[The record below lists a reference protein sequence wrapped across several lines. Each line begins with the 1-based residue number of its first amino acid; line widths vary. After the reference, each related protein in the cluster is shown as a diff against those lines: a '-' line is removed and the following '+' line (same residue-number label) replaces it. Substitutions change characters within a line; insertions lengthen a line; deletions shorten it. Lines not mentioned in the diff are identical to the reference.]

1 MKLHT
6 KIAELVKENENKTE
20 LDNNSLA
27 SLLLYSLMQ
36 DDYFKDNYKHFTL
49 CENDKKELYIYQ
61 PKLSS
66 IKGFTNGYSN
76 ENVVSVYIPNEK
88 KEIEEDYDDDDF
100 YYEDEHNMLSD
111 IQTIYLN
118 DHILNQINT
127 FVNIIEKADTIQEI
141 TEEIEKIN
149 REDKS
154 FIHNIERYIG
164 SKFNK
169 QEQSASKLFQ
179 FMKKEICLEENR
191 KNTEMCSEL
200 YYKSKDGNFF
210 PDSFLYRDHINSN
223 GIGSLIMHNKLKAI
237 SLLKTDNEKEKLSTY
252 DLWTIYKDDKLGKCP
267 DDIREMID
275 NNESRKKIYKTFK
288 SKYNNALLDIALS
301 FSKPEEKQKQIINH
315 VMKEIKED
323 YINSIKEM
331 INNRYKPFSEI
342 KHKLELKSL
351 NKLTEKLKNHYSEF
365 SNSDY
370 KVIVETTKGKSSVY
384 SDLPLFK
391 EITEEQNLSFFDNY
405 NIDNY
410 LKGSHMADDSGFNNS
425 SQKDKVF
432 FFAKTE
438 NELIGMLSC
447 SVENNILNV
456 CNISIANYRRQE
468 GVMTN
473 LYKTMAEYAKANNK
487 VICTSMYTDEGK
499 AYIPSVKEKIM
510 QNDKNV
516 LFLSFCGKGLSKV
529 EREIKSINE
538 SLIRYLPRI
547 DNLNIAKFRKCYDK
561 RIKEFTEQYSNIEN
575 DYIKIYDLRE
585 KTLVKLNED
594 LKLCI
599 DKKIKRKI

>member
-49 CENDKKELYIYQ
+49 SENDKGELYIYQ

-66 IKGFTNGYSN
+66 IKGFTNGYAD
-76 ENVVSVYIPNEK
+76 ENIISVYFPNEK
-88 KEIEEDYDDDDF
+88 NEIEEDYDDDF

-111 IQTIYLN
+111 IRTIYLDN
-118 DHILNQINT
+118 NILNQMNI
-127 FVNIIEKADTIQEI
+127 FISIIEKADTIQEI

-164 SKFNK
+164 NQFNRE
-169 QEQSASKLFQ
+169 EQSVSKLFK
-179 FMKKEICLEENR
+179 FMKEEICLEDNREN
-191 KNTEMCSEL
+191 KEMLSEV
-200 YYKSKDGNFF
+200 YYKRKDDNFH
-210 PDSFLYRDHINSN
+210 PDSFLYRDYIKSY
-223 GIGSLIMHNKLKAI
+223 GICNLIMPNKFKAI
-237 SLLKTDNEKEKLSTY
+237 NLLKTEDEKEKLSTY
-252 DLWTIYKDDKLGKCP
+252 DLWTIYQDDKLGKCP

-288 SKYNNALLDIALS
+288 SKYNNTLLDIALS
-301 FSKPEEKQKQIINH
+301 FSKPEEKQRKIINH
-315 VMKEIKED
+315 IMKDIKED

-331 INNRYKPFSEI
+331 INKRYKPFSEI
-342 KHKLELKSL
+342 KHKLELESL
-351 NKLTEKLKNHYSEF
+351 NKLTEELKSHYSEF

-370 KVIVETTKGKSSVY
+370 TISIENTKAISDHY
-384 SDLPLFK
+384 SDLPLLDD
-391 EITEEQNLSFFDNY
+391 IVEEQKLSLFNNY

-410 LKGSHMADDSGFNNS
+410 LKGSYMVDRDSFRAGS
-425 SQKDKVF
+425 YQDKVF

-447 SVENNILNV
+447 SIQGNTLNI
-456 CNISIANYRRQE
+456 CNISITNYRRQE
-468 GVMTN
+468 GVMTE
-473 LYKTMAEYAKANNK
+473 LYKAMAEYAKANNK
-487 VICTSMYTDEGK
+487 AICSSRYTDEGS
-499 AYIPSVKEKIM
+499 AYIPSVKEKFM

-516 LFLSFCGKGLSKV
+516 LFLSSDGRNLGDLEK
-529 EREIKSINE
+529 EINDINE
-538 SLIRYLPRI
+538 SLIRYLSTTN
-547 DNLNIAKFRKCYDK
+547 NLNLVKFRKCYDK
-561 RIKEFTEQYSNIEN
+561 RIQEFKEEYPEFKDNYTELYN
-575 DYIKIYDLRE
+575 LRE
-585 KTLVKLNED
+585 KTLLKLNED
-594 LKLCI
+594 LKVCI
-599 DKKIKRKI
+599 DKKVKRKI